1 MGTPRLNSYFGDSS
15 ANVVMC
21 NVDCDADDDE
31 LAECRHSVWEVKNA
45 YCGQGNSVGVT
56 CANGRSLILV
66 FYTL

>member
-1 MGTPRLNSYFGDSS
+1 
-15 ANVVMC
+15 MC